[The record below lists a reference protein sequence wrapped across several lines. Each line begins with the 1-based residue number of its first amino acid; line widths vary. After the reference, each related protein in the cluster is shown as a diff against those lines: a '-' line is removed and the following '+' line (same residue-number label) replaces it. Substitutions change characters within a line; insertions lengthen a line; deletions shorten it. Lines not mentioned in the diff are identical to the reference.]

1 MTEKATR
8 RTKKKTGA
16 KGATRQ
22 RKKTDKKPI
31 PVINKKPD
39 ICPICKSKNTLKT
52 NSSMKCKPMGIMV
65 RWRDC
70 SVCHR
75 RIREEQEL

>member
-1 MTEKATR
+1 MPTQKATQ
-8 RTKKKTGA
+8 KKKRGRPA
-16 KGATRQ
+16 SGTRL
-22 RKKTDKKPI
+22 KKEKKPI
-31 PVINKKPD
+31 PVITKKPD
-39 ICPICKSKNTLKT
+39 VCPICGSKNSLKT